1 MFLPLL
7 LLPVLAQQAPTIEG
21 VWVEDKALS
30 ENPDALLAA
39 QGVPWAIRKLIASG
53 TATEVIVANPDQVE
67 ITTKLA
73 GATRVH
79 GGIPDGQPRTADDA
93 EDTWSWSGD
102 ALVQTQIKT
111 RDGRSQELV
120 VTRKVVGSDRMLV
133 HYALKV
139 DGQPAHAFR
148 QVFKREG

>member
-1 MFLPLL
+1 MLSLL
-7 LLPVLAQQAPTIEG
+7 TLIPVLAQQAPSVEG

-30 ENPDALLAA
+30 EDPDSLLEA

-53 TATEVIVANPDQVE
+53 TATEVIVATPEEVE

-79 GGIPDGQPRTADDA
+79 GGVPDGQPRSEDDA
-93 EDTWSWSGD
+93 VDTWSWSGD
-102 ALVQTQIKT
+102 TLVQTQTKT
-111 RDGRSQELV
+111 KDGHSLELV
-120 VTRKVVGSDRMLV
+120 VTRQVVGSDRMLV

-148 QVFKREG
+148 QVFNREG

>member
-1 MFLPLL
+1 MFTTLL
-7 LLPVLAQQAPTIEG
+7 LVPVLAQQAPTVEG
-21 VWVEDKALS
+21 VWVEDKTLS

-53 TATEVIVANPDQVE
+53 TATEVIVASPEQVE

-79 GGIPDGQPRTADDA
+79 GGVPDGKPRA
-93 EDTWSWSGD
+93 EEDVMDTWSWSGD
-102 ALVQTQIKT
+102 ALVQTQTKT
-111 RDGRSQELV
+111 QDGQELELV

-133 HYALKV
+133 HYALHV
-139 DGQPAHAFR
+139 DGQPAHSFR

>member
-7 LLPVLAQQAPTIEG
+7 LLPVLAQQAPTVEG
-21 VWVEDKALS
+21 IWVEDKTLS

-53 TATEVIVANPDQVE
+53 TATEVIVATSDQVE

-73 GATRVH
+73 GATRTH
-79 GGIPDGQPRTADDA
+79 GGVPDGEPRSEGDA
-93 EDTWSWSGD
+93 VDTWSWSGGT
-102 ALVQTQIKT
+102 LVQTQTKT
-111 RDGRSQELV
+111 QDGKQLELV
-120 VTRKVVGSDRMLV
+120 VTREVVGSDRMLV

-139 DGQPAHAFR
+139 DGQSAHAFR
-148 QVFKREG
+148 QVFQREG